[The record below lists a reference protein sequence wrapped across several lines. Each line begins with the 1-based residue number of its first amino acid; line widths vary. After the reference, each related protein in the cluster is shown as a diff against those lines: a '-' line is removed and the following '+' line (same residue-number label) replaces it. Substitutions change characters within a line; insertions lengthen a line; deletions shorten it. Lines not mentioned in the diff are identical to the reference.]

1 MHQTWLEIS
10 KSALLNNISEIR
22 KNLSPQTKFIAVVKA
37 NAYGHGLFEVVNI
50 IKNQV
55 DKLAVYDFKDSILL
69 RGEKI
74 TQPLLVLGRLWVEQ
88 IGVAIKNNIE
98 VTVTTFDVLE
108 ELKKTTPEKYGEKK
122 LRVHI
127 CVDTGL
133 GRDGFVASDMEKLVE
148 ILQNKNLQKNIELV
162 GLYSHF
168 ASADDA
174 SFDDYTK
181 NQIIALKKWQKAI
194 EKIGFN
200 LAIHTSASAGTLSG
214 LATDFDMVRIGLS
227 LYGFWPS
234 KDVKIRNQ
242 NKVNL
247 HPVLEWKVRISE
259 VKNMPQ
265 GSAISYNCTHI
276 LTRDSRIAV
285 LPVGYFDG
293 VPRIASNKAYVLVNG
308 KKVPQIGRV
317 TMNLIVL
324 DVTDLKSV
332 KEGDI
337 ATIIGCDEKESISAE
352 DWAVWSQ
359 TVNYE
364 ISTRLNSSLYRTVV
378 K

>member
-10 KSALLNNISEIR
+10 KSALQNNVAEIR
-22 KNLSPQTKFIAVVKA
+22 KILAPQTKLMAVVKA
-37 NAYGHGLFEVVNI
+37 NAYGHGLSQVVNI
-50 IKNQV
+50 IKNKV
-55 DKLAVYDFKDSILL
+55 DALAVYDFKDAIFL
-69 RGEKI
+69 RGEEI
-74 TQPLLVLGRLWVEQ
+74 SQPIMVLGRLWVEQ
-88 IGVAIKNNIE
+88 ISAAIKNNIE

-108 ELKKTTPEKYGEKK
+108 ELKKNASEKYGEKK
-122 LRVHI
+122 LKVHI

-133 GRDGFVASDMEKLVE
+133 GRDGFAIGEMEKLVE
-148 ILQNKNLQKNIELV
+148 ILQNKNLQENIELV
-162 GLYSHF
+162 GIYSHF
-168 ASADDA
+168 AAADD
-174 SFDDYTK
+174 SSLDYYTT
-181 NQIIALKKWQKAI
+181 NQMMVLKKWQKNF

-200 LAIHTSASAGTLSG
+200 PLVHTSASAGTLSG
-214 LATDFDMVRIGLS
+214 VATDFDMVRIGLS

-234 KDVKIRNQ
+234 KDVKVRNQ

-247 HPVLEWKVRISE
+247 RPVLEWKVKIAE
-259 VKNMPQ
+259 VKNMPK

-276 LTRDSRIAV
+276 LTRDSKIAV

-308 KKVPQIGRV
+308 KKVAQIGRV

-324 DVTDLKSV
+324 DVTDVKHV

-337 ATIIGCDEKESISAE
+337 ATIIGCDDNETITAE
-352 DWAVWSQ
+352 DWATWSQ

-364 ISTRLNSSLYRTVV
+364 ISTRLNSSLSRKVV
-378 K
+378 Q

>member
-1 MHQTWLEIS
+1 MDQTWLEIS
-10 KSALLNNISEIR
+10 RSALLNNVSEI
-22 KNLSPQTKFIAVVKA
+22 KKILAPQTKFMAVVKA

-50 IKNQV
+50 IKNKV
-55 DKLAVYDFKDSILL
+55 DALAVYDFKDAILL
-69 RGEKI
+69 RDEEI
-74 TQPLLVLGRLWVEQ
+74 TKPLLVLARLWPEQ
-88 IGVAIKNNIE
+88 IASAIKNNLE

-108 ELKKTTPEKYGEKK
+108 ELKKTAPEKYGKKK
-122 LRVHI
+122 LKVHI

-133 GRDGFVASDMEKLVE
+133 GRDGFASDAMEKLLE

-168 ASADDA
+168 ASADNVA
-174 SFDDYTK
+174 YDYYTTS
-181 NQIIALKKWQKAI
+181 QINVLKKWQKAF
-194 EKIGFN
+194 EKIG
-200 LAIHTSASAGTLSG
+200 LKPSVHTAASAGTLSG
-214 LATDFDMVRIGLS
+214 LATGFDMVRIGLS

-234 KDVKIRNQ
+234 QDVKTRNQ

-247 HPVLEWKVRISE
+247 RPVLEWKVKISE
-259 VKNMPQ
+259 VKNMSE

-276 LTRDSRIAV
+276 LKRDSKVAV
-285 LPVGYFDG
+285 LPIGYFDG

-324 DVTDLKSV
+324 DVTDVKKV

-337 ATIIGCDEKESISAE
+337 ATIIGCDDDETISAE
-352 DWAVWSQ
+352 DWASWSQ

-364 ISTRLNSSLYRTVV
+364 ISTRLNASLLRKVV